1 MELHTEVGLLDFL
14 SPRRVL
20 TVEMVVEDQSPG
32 VDLVVELAVGAEASA
47 VGDGL
52 HEVDLVG
59 QLHLGGL
66 SESDLLAIDHLGFG
80 AADEHEIGFGLQS
93 GEHVGVSESEHSQL
107 LDLVELHP
115 VGRVL
120 VSEVVGFQ
128 DHLVNLEFASLIV
141 F

>member
-1 MELHTEVGLLDFL
+1 MELHTEVGLLVFL

-20 TVEMVVEDQSPG
+20 TVEMVVEDHSPG
-32 VDLVVELAVGAEASA
+32 VGLEVELAVGAEASA
-47 VGDGL
+47 VGDCL
-52 HEVDLVG
+52 HEADLVG

-93 GEHVGVSESEHSQL
+93 GEHVGVSKSEHGQL

-115 VGRVL
+115 VGHIL
-120 VSEVVGFQ
+120 LSEVVGFQ
-128 DHLVNLEFASLIV
+128 DHHVNLGFACLFV